1 MYTESGIN
9 VIGHGSYM
17 DGHNLSQVLPK
28 LFVRTLLWLR
38 DCFIKSMNITAL
50 HVFHEKEIMFPHM
63 DVIRY
68 L

>member
-28 LFVRTLLWLR
+28 LFVR
-38 DCFIKSMNITAL
+38 DCSIKSMNITAL
-50 HVFHEKEIMFPHM
+50 HVFHEREIMFPHM